1 MEARRYHLEQAE
13 DCLELARLMS
23 DPHAARILRSAAERH
38 FEQASELELTAAPPR
53 SLPRSRYG
61 RATDAV
67 PRSPNAPPIATPPR
81 RPRRRFES
89 PNRWNIYH
97 IKGTP
102 AVLLG
107 HVEAPDEESAI
118 KRAIEEFKISP
129 ALQKRLLAQRR
140 A

>member
-1 MEARRYHLEQAE
+1 MKRPSASKPSPPA
-13 DCLELARLMS
+13 S
-23 DPHAARILRSAAERH
+23 KPH
-38 FEQASELELTAAPPR
+38 
-53 SLPRSRYG
+53 
-61 RATDAV
+61 
-67 PRSPNAPPIATPPR
+67 
-81 RPRRRFES
+81 
-89 PNRWNIYH
+89 RWDIYH